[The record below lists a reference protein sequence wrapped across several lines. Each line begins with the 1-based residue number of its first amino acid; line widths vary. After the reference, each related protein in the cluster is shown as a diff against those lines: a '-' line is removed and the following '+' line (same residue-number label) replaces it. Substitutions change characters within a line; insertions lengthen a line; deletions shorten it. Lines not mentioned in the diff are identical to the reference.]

1 VGAKNSKGV
10 PATPSFRI
18 VQYWTAIYLGL
29 ADHQFGKE
37 GNMAHIIYDNDQPGH
52 YNSTGYHGSSNSG
65 YALLAVVILFVLF
78 FWADLGG
85 LRATL
90 GSWPRGNT
98 NSRVMPVE
106 GPIINPITDI
116 RYVIADNLNMREQ
129 PGSNAQVGYIL
140 PRGTKVALL
149 GESHQEFDGDLWLKV
164 RVETFEGP
172 YVGWVNHQYVE

>member
-1 VGAKNSKGV
+1 
-10 PATPSFRI
+10 
-18 VQYWTAIYLGL
+18 
-29 ADHQFGKE
+29 
-37 GNMAHIIYDNDQPGH
+37 MAHIIYDNDQPGH
-52 YNSTGYHGSSNSG
+52 YNSTGYNSPRSNGS

-78 FWADLGG
+78 FWADLDW

-106 GPIINPITDI
+106 GPIINPIIDT

-129 PGSNAQVGYIL
+129 PSSGAQVGYIL
-140 PRGTKVALL
+140 PRGTEVALL
-149 GESHQEFDGDLWLKV
+149 GESHQEFDGDVWLKA

-172 YVGWVNHQYVE
+172 YVGWVNQQYVE